1 MPQPLPPF
9 DQLIPI
15 HRLQSALRRF
25 SASIHMDCCL
35 IDPHG
40 EIVFATDVPCRST
53 MQGAPCSVL
62 SLRSCLAANPVLAP
76 QPSSWEKTTIQTCDN
91 GLSALGSPL
100 VVDDLYLGSLVIG
113 MFSRCAASTGSCVED
128 QGGRQKE
135 AIGAIK
141 GLAAA
146 PVISDEALAGLTD
159 RLEIMAE
166 LLAEMGRLALQERQ
180 TAQKLHKSEQ
190 RYQHLLDS
198 FPVVVYEID
207 RDGRVVSANKTA
219 LRHFNRTAA
228 ELDQGIDFFSLAPPQ
243 LHPKIKQRL
252 QLMFKGQQL
261 EPTEYPLIG
270 KDGASGAA
278 LVYSQPIS
286 VDDEVVGVRSVYI
299 DISERKAI
307 EERLLSSEQRYRA
320 LFESASDAILLL
332 AGGVV
337 IECNDEALRLF
348 QRSRQDVLGVGF
360 AALSP
365 PTQRDG
371 QPSASRTEQWI
382 AAAKQQSRQC
392 FDWDILLPDG
402 GVRETEVSFNGFDLA
417 GAPHLLVLL
426 RDMTERNQGRRILE
440 ERESA
445 WRAIFEHAPYGIVI
459 NRLRDGV
466 YLDANPAYE
475 QLSGGRRRDDILG
488 KTPEDFIPSS
498 QHQKIQENMALLLAT
513 GSLHNQEA
521 IGSSPDGSER
531 HILYSSAVF
540 HAGGEPCAVSMLI
553 DITERKK
560 MEEQLRRNE
569 NVLSSLFQAVPV
581 GLVILRERRFQVV
594 NEQMTT
600 ITGYAA
606 VDLLNRSSRL
616 LYETEEEFVRVGRA
630 LYDTLWQRGN
640 SYVETQFKRQDGS
653 LRHVSLFAAPLDR
666 NNPEAGAAVAIQDIS
681 ERVAMLQSLRDS
693 EQRFRQTAE
702 LSGQLIYD
710 YDVTS
715 GAIFWSGR
723 IKEITGYS
731 AEEFN
736 SHGFTGWVDCIHP
749 DDRATTLGL
758 IEIARRDRSLYSATY
773 RFRKADQTYYQVYEE
788 GAYLYDEQGAA
799 VRMLGT
805 LKDVT
810 AQKAAE
816 EALRRS
822 EARLAH
828 AFSATTD
835 AIWERYPKTTRT
847 YYSPRWYEIL
857 GYDDGELPMSAD
869 SWTRLCHPEDYPAA
883 AETLR
888 QLLSSPDNA
897 QHVAEYRMRHRDGH
911 WVWIASRGKV
921 VERDKDGN
929 PLLITGINSDIT
941 NRKLAEFALRE
952 SERRYRTL
960 FEAGSDAILILKE
973 DVVVDCNLKTLEMF
987 RGTRDQLVGLSPQ
1000 FFSPALQP
1008 DGRTFAEHGMG
1019 YIHEALQ
1026 GRPQQFEW
1034 VQARLD
1040 GDLFYSDI
1048 RVSAVDLSGETCLQC
1063 IVRDITEWKQT
1074 ESALRESEFRFRSF
1088 FNTNPEGIL
1097 LVNFHGTILDA
1108 NRSFL
1113 RESGYS
1119 HEEMVQKHFRKFVP
1133 SADQARI
1140 VEAILAFKS
1149 GIAQDQPIRFSY
1161 TTKNGTLVP
1170 VTAKG
1175 WLVVDEQSNP
1185 MYIGVFIH
1193 NLSKELALAEEKAAL
1208 EKQVIHAQRS
1218 EAIGTLA
1225 GGIAHDFNNILGGI
1239 IGYTE
1244 LALYRAD
1251 SAMDAKLR
1259 DNLQRVLEGGNRAKN
1274 LVQQILRF
1282 SRHAATV
1289 MEPFDL
1295 VPVIEESI
1303 QLLSSTL
1310 PSTITIRHQL
1320 ERVPGRILGDS
1331 TQIHQVV
1338 MNLATNALHAMR
1350 EKGGQLTINVK
1361 KVFLDA
1367 PRQFFSMTIAAGE
1380 YIQLQVIDTG
1390 CGMSPAVRERIF
1402 EPYFTTKNVNEG
1414 TGLGMAVVLGIIKS
1428 HQGLIEVESAIGT
1441 GTRFDIYLPLTQEN
1455 AAVNGGTPPPL
1466 PMGKGEHVLLVDDEA
1481 FFLEVIQESLQL
1493 LGYHVTASL
1502 SSMAAL
1508 RMFADAPRD
1517 YDLLITDQTM
1527 PEMTGVQLVREIRQ
1541 IDKNLPIILCTGYSE
1556 IVSEQSATYYGI
1568 NQFLMKP
1575 VNTSDLAQAVAAV
1588 LPPRRTILV

>member
-25 SASIHMDCCL
+25 SASIEMGCCL

-40 EIVFATDVPCRST
+40 EVVFETDWSCRYGI
-53 MQGAPCSVL
+53 QGATCSVH
-62 SLRSCLAANPVLAP
+62 SFRNCLEANPFLEP
-76 QPSSWEKTTIQTCDN
+76 QPSSWEKTTLHTCDN
-91 GLSALGSPL
+91 GLSALGAPIMI
-100 VVDDLYLGSLVIG
+100 DNIHLGSIFIG
-113 MFSRCAASTGSCVED
+113 MFSRCAASTGSCAEGEGD
-128 QGGRQKE
+128 RQE
-135 AIGAIK
+135 AAIGDISGPATP
-141 GLAAA
+141 
-146 PVISDEALAGLTD
+146 PVMTDEALAGLTD
-159 RLEIMAE
+159 RLEIMVE
-166 LLAEMGRLALQERQ
+166 LLSEMERLALQERQ
-180 TAQKLHKSEQ
+180 TTQKLQKSEQ

-207 RDGRVVSANKTA
+207 RDGRMVSANKTA
-219 LRHFNRTAA
+219 LHHFNCTAA
-228 ELDQGIDFFSLAPPQ
+228 ELDQGIDFFSLAPPH
-243 LHPKIKQRL
+243 LHPKIRQRL
-252 QLMFKGQQL
+252 QLMFKGHQL

-270 KDGASGAA
+270 KDGSRGAA
-278 LVYSQPIS
+278 LVYSQPIL
-286 VDDEVVGVRSVYI
+286 VNDEVVGVRSVYI

-320 LFESASDAILLL
+320 LFEGASDAILLL
-332 AGGVV
+332 AEGNV
-337 IECNDEALRLF
+337 IECNDEALHLF
-348 QRSRQDVLGVGF
+348 QRSKQDLLGAGF
-360 AALSP
+360 ETLSP
-365 PTQRDG
+365 PVQGDG
-371 QPSASRTEQWI
+371 QPSAARTEQWL
-382 AAAKQQSRQC
+382 ASAEQQGRQR

-402 GVRETEVSFNGFDLA
+402 NVLETEVSLSGFDLA

-426 RDMTERNQGRRILE
+426 RDMTERNQNRRALE

-459 NRLRDGV
+459 NRLSDGV

-475 QLSGGRRRDDILG
+475 QMSGGRKRGDILG
-488 KTPEDFIPSS
+488 KTHEDFLPPAQLKKSR
-498 QHQKIQENMALLLAT
+498 EARALLLAT
-513 GSLHNQEA
+513 GSLHNQET
-521 IGSSPDGSER
+521 IGYTLDGTQR
-531 HILYSSAVF
+531 HILYSSAMF
-540 HAGGEPCAVSMLI
+540 HAGGEPCAVSMFI
-553 DITERKK
+553 DITARKK
-560 MEEQLRRNE
+560 MEELLRHNE
-569 NVLSSLFQAVPV
+569 KVLSSLYQAAPV
-581 GLVILRERRFQVV
+581 GLVILKERRFQVV

-606 VDLLNRSSRL
+606 VDLLNRSSRA

-630 LYDTLWQRGN
+630 LYDTLWERGN
-640 SYVETQFKRQDGS
+640 SYVETQFKRQNGS

-666 NNPEAGAAVAIQDIS
+666 SNPEAGVAVAIQDIS

-710 YDVTS
+710 YDVAS
-715 GAIFWSGR
+715 GSILWSGR

-731 AEEFN
+731 AEAFN
-736 SHGFTGWVDCIHP
+736 SHGFTGWVDRIHP

-758 IEIARRDRSLYSATY
+758 IEVARRDRSLYSATY
-773 RFRKADQTYYQVYEE
+773 RFRKADQTYYDVYEE
-788 GAYLYDEQGAA
+788 GAYLYDELGKA

-805 LKDVT
+805 LRDVT
-810 AQKAAE
+810 AEKVAE
-816 EALRRS
+816 EALRQS

-835 AIWERYPKTTRT
+835 AIWEWYPKTSRT
-847 YYSPRWYEIL
+847 YYSPRWYEML
-857 GYDDGELPMSAD
+857 GYDDRELLMTAD
-869 SWTRLCHPEDYPAA
+869 SWTHLCHPEDYPAA
-883 AETLR
+883 AEALR

-897 QHVAEYRMRHRDGH
+897 QKVVEYRMRHRDGH
-911 WVWIASRGKV
+911 WRWIVSRGKV
-921 VERDKDGN
+921 VERDQDGA
-929 PLLITGINSDIT
+929 PLLVTGINTDIT
-941 NRKLAEFALRE
+941 NRKLAEFALME

-960 FEAGSDAILILKE
+960 FESGSDAIFILKE
-973 DVVVDCNLKTLEMF
+973 DVVVDCNIKTLEMF
-987 RGTRDQLVGLSPQ
+987 RGSRDQFVGLSPQ
-1000 FFSPALQP
+1000 FFSPRLQP

-1019 YIHEALQ
+1019 YIREALQ

-1034 VQARLD
+1034 VHLRLD
-1040 GDLFYSDI
+1040 GALFHSDM
-1048 RVSAVDLSGETCLQC
+1048 RMSAVDLSGETCLQC

-1088 FNTNPEGIL
+1088 FNTNPDGIL
-1097 LVNFHGTILDA
+1097 LINFHGTILDV
-1108 NRSFL
+1108 NRAFL
-1113 RESGYS
+1113 RESGFC
-1119 HEEMVQKHFRKFVP
+1119 HEEMAQKHFREFVP
-1133 SADQARI
+1133 SEDQARI

-1161 TTKNGTLVP
+1161 TTKDGALVP
-1170 VTAKG
+1170 VMAKG

-1185 MYIGVFIH
+1185 IYIGVFIH

-1251 SAMDAKLR
+1251 SAMDAKIR

-1282 SRHAATV
+1282 SRHTPTV

-1310 PSTITIRHQL
+1310 PSTITIQQQL
-1320 ERVPGRILGDS
+1320 AQVSGRILGDS
-1331 TQIHQVV
+1331 TQMHQVV
-1338 MNLATNALHAMR
+1338 MNLATNALHAMG
-1350 EKGGQLTINVK
+1350 EKGGQLTIALDRI
-1361 KVFLDA
+1361 FLDE
-1367 PRQFFSMTIAAGE
+1367 PRQFLSMAIPAGE

-1390 CGMSPAVRERIF
+1390 CGMSPAVLERIF

-1428 HQGLIEVESAIGT
+1428 HQGLIEIESAIGT

-1455 AAVNGGTPPPL
+1455 AAPNGGILPPL
-1466 PMGKGEHVLLVDDEA
+1466 PMGRGERVLLVDDEP

-1502 SSMAAL
+1502 SSTKVL
-1508 RMFADAPRD
+1508 QMFAAAPHN

-1527 PEMTGVQLVREIRQ
+1527 PEMTGVQLVREVRQ
-1541 IDKNLPIILCTGYSE
+1541 IDKDLPIILCTGYSE
-1556 IVSEQSATYYGI
+1556 IVSKQSAAYHGI
-1568 NQFLMKP
+1568 HQFLMKP
-1575 VNTSDLAQAVAAV
+1575 VNTSDLAQAVAEA
-1588 LPPRRTILV
+1588 LRSRTC

>member
-1 MPQPLPPF
+1 MLQTIPPLN
-9 DQLIPI
+9 QLLPI

-25 SASIHMDCCL
+25 SASIHMGCCI
-35 IDPHG
+35 IDPQG
-40 EIVFATDVPCRST
+40 EIVFETDWSCRST
-53 MQGAPCSVL
+53 MQREPCAVL
-62 SLRSCLAANPVLAP
+62 SLRNCLAANPFLEP
-76 QPSSWEKTTIQTCDN
+76 QPSSWEKTALHTCDN
-91 GLSALGSPL
+91 GFSALGAPL
-100 VVDDLYLGSLVIG
+100 LVDDLHLGSIFIG
-113 MFSRCAASTGSCVED
+113 MFSRCSENAGPCAGD
-128 QGGRQKE
+128 QGGGQEE
-135 AIGAIK
+135 AMGAIND
-141 GLAAA
+141 LATA
-146 PVISDEALAGLTD
+146 PALTDEALAGLTE
-159 RLEIMAE
+159 RLEIMVE
-166 LLAEMGRLALQERQ
+166 LLSEMGRLALQERQ
-180 TAQKLHKSEQ
+180 IAQKLQDTEQ

-198 FPVVVYEID
+198 SPLVVYETD
-207 RDGRVVSANKTA
+207 RDARIVAANQKA
-219 LRHFNRTAA
+219 LHHFNRTSA
-228 ELDQGIDFFSLAPPQ
+228 ELDQGIDLFSLVPTYLRPTV
-243 LHPKIKQRL
+243 LQRHRL
-252 QLMFKGQQL
+252 LLKGQQL
-261 EPTEYPLIG
+261 EPAEYPLISR
-270 KDGASGAA
+270 DGSRGAA
-278 LVYSQPIS
+278 LVYSQPVS
-286 VDDEVVGVRSVYI
+286 MNGEVVGVRSVYI

-307 EERLLSSEQRYRA
+307 EERLLASEQRYRA
-320 LFESASDAILLL
+320 LFEGASDAIILL
-332 AGGVV
+332 ADGVV
-337 IECNDEALRLF
+337 IECNDEALHLF
-348 QRSRQDVLGVGF
+348 QRSKQELLGSYF

-365 PTQRDG
+365 PVQRDG
-371 QPSASRTEQWI
+371 HPSTAQTEQWI
-382 AAAKQQSRQC
+382 AAAKQQGRQR

-402 GVRETEVSFNGFDLA
+402 NVRETEASVSSFDLA

-426 RDMTERNQGRRILE
+426 RDMTERNQSRRILE

-445 WRAIFEHAPYGIVI
+445 WRAIFEYAPYGIVI

-475 QLSGGRRRDDILG
+475 QLSGGRKRGDILG
-488 KTPEDFIPSS
+488 KTPEDFLSPVQLKKSR
-498 QHQKIQENMALLLAT
+498 EARALLLAA

-521 IGSSPDGSER
+521 LGVKLDGTAC

-540 HAGGEPCAVSMLI
+540 HSGGEPCAVSMFI

-560 MEEQLRRNE
+560 MEEQLRHNE
-569 NVLSSLFQAVPV
+569 KVLSSLYQAVPV
-581 GLVILRERRFQVV
+581 GLVILKDRRFQVV
-594 NEQMTT
+594 NEQITT

-606 VDLLNRSSRL
+606 VDLLNRSSRV

-630 LYDTLWQRGN
+630 LYDTLWHQGN

-653 LRHVSLFAAPLDR
+653 LCHVSLFAAPLDR
-666 NNPEAGAAVAIQDIS
+666 SNPEVGAAVAIQDIS

-710 YDVTS
+710 YDVAS
-715 GAIFWSGR
+715 GSIFWSGR

-736 SHGFTGWVDCIHP
+736 SHGFSGWVDHIHP
-749 DDRATTLGL
+749 DDRATTLRL

-773 RFRKADQTYYQVYEE
+773 RLRKADQTYYDVYEE
-788 GAYLYDEQGAA
+788 GAYLYDEKGTAI
-799 VRMLGT
+799 RMLGT
-805 LKDVT
+805 LRDVT
-810 AQKAAE
+810 AQKIAE

-835 AIWERYPKTTRT
+835 AIWERYPKTSRT
-847 YYSPRWYEIL
+847 YYSPRWYEML
-857 GYDDGELPMSAD
+857 GYDDGELPMTAD

-883 AETLR
+883 AAILR
-888 QLLSSPDNA
+888 RLLSSPDNT
-897 QHVAEYRMRHRDGH
+897 QYVAEYRMRHRDGH
-911 WVWIASRGKV
+911 WVWIAARGKV
-921 VERDKDGN
+921 VEWDQDGA
-929 PLLITGINSDIT
+929 PILATGTTTDIT
-941 NRKLAEFALRE
+941 KRKLAEFALRE

-960 FEAGSDAILILKE
+960 FEAGSDAIFILKE

-987 RGTRDQLVGLSPQ
+987 RGSRDQFIGLSPQ
-1000 FFSPALQP
+1000 FFSPRLQP

-1034 VQARLD
+1034 VHTRLD
-1040 GDLFYSDI
+1040 GSLFHSDM
-1048 RVSAVDLSGETCLQC
+1048 RMSAVDLAGETCLQC
-1063 IVRDITEWKQT
+1063 IVRDITEWKHT

-1119 HEEMVQKHFRKFVP
+1119 HEEMAQHHFRKFVP
-1133 SADQARI
+1133 SEDQARI

-1175 WLVVDEQSNP
+1175 WLVADEHSNP
-1185 MYIGVFIH
+1185 LYIGVFIH
-1193 NLSKELALAEEKAAL
+1193 NLSKELALIEEKTVL
-1208 EKQVIHAQRS
+1208 EKQVIQAQRS

-1244 LALYRAD
+1244 LALYRAN
-1251 SAMDAKLR
+1251 SAMDAKIR

-1282 SRHAATV
+1282 SRHTATV

-1320 ERVPGRILGDS
+1320 EQVPGRILGDS

-1350 EKGGQLTINVK
+1350 ENGGQLTINVK

-1367 PRQFFSMTIAAGE
+1367 PRQFLSMTIAPGE

-1390 CGMSPAVRERIF
+1390 CGMSPAVQERIF
-1402 EPYFTTKNVNEG
+1402 EPYFTTKKVNEG

-1428 HQGLIEVESAIGT
+1428 HRGLIELESAIGA
-1441 GTRFDIYLPLTQEN
+1441 GTQFDIYLPLTQEN
-1455 AAVNGGTPPPL
+1455 TAANGSTPPPL
-1466 PMGKGEHVLLVDDEA
+1466 PMGKGEHVLLVDDER

-1493 LGYHVTASL
+1493 LGYQVTASL
-1502 SSMAAL
+1502 SSMSAL
-1508 RMFADAPRD
+1508 RLFAAAPD
-1517 YDLLITDQTM
+1517 KYDLLITDQTM

-1556 IVSEQSATYYGI
+1556 IVSEQSAAYYGI

-1588 LPPRRTILV
+1588 LHGNNS

>member
-25 SASIHMDCCL
+25 SSSIHMGCCL
-35 IDPHG
+35 IDPYW
-40 EIVFATDVPCRST
+40 EIVFEMDWSCHST

-62 SLRSCLAANPVLAP
+62 SLRNCLAANPVLVP
-76 QPSSWEKTTIQTCDN
+76 HPSAREKTVLHTCDN
-91 GLSALGSPL
+91 GLNAISAPL
-100 VVDDLYLGSLVIG
+100 LVDDLHLGGIVIG
-113 MFSRCAASTGSCVED
+113 MFSRCTASADSWAKDV
-128 QGGRQKE
+128 QGRQEE
-135 AIGAIK
+135 AIG
-141 GLAAA
+141 
-146 PVISDEALAGLTD
+146 VINGPSTTPLITDEALTRLIE
-159 RLEIMAE
+159 RLEIMIE
-166 LLAEMGRLALQERQ
+166 LLSEMGRLSLQERQ
-180 TAQKLHKSEQ
+180 TAHKLQNAEQ
-190 RYQHLLDS
+190 RYQDFLDS
-198 FPVVVYEID
+198 FPLVVYETD
-207 RDGRVVSANKTA
+207 RNARIVAANQKA
-219 LRHFNRTAA
+219 LHHFNRTTAD
-228 ELDQGIDFFSLAPPQ
+228 LNMGIDLLSLAPSYLRPTILQ
-243 LHPKIKQRL
+243 RQRL
-252 QLMFKGQQL
+252 LLQGQQL
-261 EPTEYPLIG
+261 EPAEYPLIG
-270 KDGASGAA
+270 RDGSTGAA

-286 VDDEVVGVRSVYI
+286 FNNETIGIRSVYI

-332 AGGVV
+332 ADGVV
-337 IECNDEALRLF
+337 IECNDEALHLF
-348 QRSRQDVLGVGF
+348 QRSKQELLGSCC

-365 PTQRDG
+365 PVQRDG
-371 QPSASRTEQWI
+371 RPSITSTEQWF
-382 AAAKQQSRQC
+382 ATAKQQNRQR

-402 GVRETEVSFNGFDLA
+402 NVRETEASLSSFDLV

-426 RDMTERNQGRRILE
+426 RDMTERNQSRRILE

-459 NRLRDGV
+459 NRLCDGV

-488 KTPEDFIPSS
+488 KTSEDFIPSS
-498 QHQKIQENMALLLAT
+498 QHQKVRETRALLLAT

-521 IGSSPDGSER
+521 RSSTPDGSER

-540 HAGGEPCAVSMLI
+540 HAGGEPCAVSMFI
-553 DITERKK
+553 DITARKK
-560 MEEQLRRNE
+560 MEEQLRHHE
-569 NVLSSLFQAVPV
+569 KVLSSLFQAVPV
-581 GLVILRERRFQVV
+581 GLAILKERRFQVV
-594 NEQMTT
+594 NDQITA

-606 VDLLNRSSRL
+606 VELLNRSSCT
-616 LYETEEEFVRVGRA
+616 LYETEDEFVRVGRA

-653 LRHVSLFAAPLDR
+653 LRHVSLFAAPLDHT
-666 NNPEAGAAVAIQDIS
+666 NPEAGAAVAIQDIS
-681 ERVAMLQSLRDS
+681 ERVAMLQSLQDS

-702 LSGQLIYD
+702 LSGQLVYD
-710 YDVTS
+710 YDVAS

-731 AEEFN
+731 SEEFN

-749 DDRATTLGL
+749 DDRASTLGL
-758 IEIARRDRSLYSATY
+758 IEIARRDRSLYSVTY

-788 GAYLYDEQGAA
+788 GAYLYDEQGKA

-810 AQKAAE
+810 AQRVAE

-835 AIWERYPKTTRT
+835 AIWEHYPKISRT
-847 YYSPRWYEIL
+847 YYSPRWYEMF
-857 GYDDGELPMSAD
+857 GYNDRALPMTAE
-869 SWTRLCHPEDYPAA
+869 SWTTLCHPEDYPAA
-883 AETLR
+883 AETLQR
-888 QLLSSPDNA
+888 LLSSPDNA
-897 QHVAEYRMRHRDGH
+897 QYTAEYRMRHRDGH
-911 WVWIASRGKV
+911 WVWVISRGKL
-921 VERDKDGN
+921 VERDQDGA
-929 PLLITGINSDIT
+929 PLLVTGTNTDIT

-960 FEAGSDAILILKE
+960 FEAGSAAIFILQK
-973 DVVVDCNLKTLEMF
+973 DVIVDCNIKTLEMF
-987 RGTRDQLVGLSPQ
+987 RGTRDQFVGLSPQ
-1000 FFSPALQP
+1000 LFSLAIQP
-1008 DGRTFAEHGMG
+1008 GGRTFAEHGMG
-1019 YIHEALQ
+1019 YINEALQ

-1034 VQARLD
+1034 VHTRLD
-1040 GDLFYSDI
+1040 GSHFHSDV
-1048 RVSAVDLSGETCLQC
+1048 RLSAVNLSGETCLQC
-1063 IVRDITEWKQT
+1063 IVRDLTEWKHT

-1097 LVNFHGTILDA
+1097 LVNFHGMIIDA

-1119 HEEMVQKHFRKFVP
+1119 HKEMAQHHFRTFVP
-1133 SADQARI
+1133 SEEQARI

-1161 TTKNGTLVP
+1161 TTKNGSLVP

-1185 MYIGVFIH
+1185 IYIGVFIH

-1244 LALYRAD
+1244 LALYRVD
-1251 SAMDAKLR
+1251 STMNTKIR

-1282 SRHAATV
+1282 SRHTATV

-1310 PSTITIRHQL
+1310 PSTINIRRQL
-1320 ERVPGRILGDS
+1320 EQVPGRVLGDS

-1350 EKGGQLTINVK
+1350 DKGGQLTINVK

-1367 PRQFFSMTIAAGE
+1367 PRQFFSMTIGAGE

-1390 CGMSPAVRERIF
+1390 CGMSRAVRERIF
-1402 EPYFTTKNVNEG
+1402 EPYFTTKSVNEG

-1428 HQGLIEVESAIGT
+1428 HQGLIEVESAIGA
-1441 GTRFDIYLPLTQEN
+1441 GTRFDIYLPLTHEN
-1455 AAVNGGTPPPL
+1455 AAINGGTQTPL
-1466 PMGKGEHVLLVDDEA
+1466 PMGRGEHVLLVDDEA

-1493 LGYHVTASL
+1493 FGYHVTASL

-1527 PEMTGVQLVREIRQ
+1527 PEMTGVQLVREIRK
-1541 IDKNLPIILCTGYSE
+1541 IDKNMPIILCTGYSE
-1556 IVSEQSATYYGI
+1556 IVSEQSAAYYGI

-1588 LPPRRTILV
+1588 LPPRQTHLI